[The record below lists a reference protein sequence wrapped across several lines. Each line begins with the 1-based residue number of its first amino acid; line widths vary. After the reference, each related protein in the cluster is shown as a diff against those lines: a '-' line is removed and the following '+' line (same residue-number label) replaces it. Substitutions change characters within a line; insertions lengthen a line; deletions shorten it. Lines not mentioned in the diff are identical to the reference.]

1 MQVCDAMECLIRHGI
16 IHRDLAARN
25 VLAFS
30 FHPNKRSD
38 VLVKV
43 RRGVCEYACAYVL
56 KETKRLDCVGWC
68 VRMLCMYA
76 YTYV

>member
-1 MQVCDAMECLIRHGI
+1 MYMYVCMYVYICVQVCEAMEVLAQYNI

-30 FHPNKRSD
+30 FHPSIRTH

-43 RRGVCEYACAYVL
+43 RTSGVC
-56 KETKRLDCVGWC
+56 
-68 VRMLCMYA
+68 
-76 YTYV
+76 TYVCLYTRNYYA